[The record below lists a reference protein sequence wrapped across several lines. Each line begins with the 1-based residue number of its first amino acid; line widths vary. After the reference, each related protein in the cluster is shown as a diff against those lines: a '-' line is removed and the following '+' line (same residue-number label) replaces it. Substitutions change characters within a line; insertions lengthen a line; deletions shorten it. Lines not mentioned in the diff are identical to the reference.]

1 MSVPRQEGISYEEEK
16 PIKPMKLIKIE
27 TIKNQNIISVVEV
40 PDIQCEE
47 PCRNGS
53 VSVVKYDNG
62 KPVMHMR
69 RFHNKKTGSLDSVEA
84 ETYETGN
91 FFLYSDEMLEKVNN
105 LNETYLFVQNYWESD
120 DNGEASYSGYAGG
133 SNITKQNCLTLVLDN
148 EDSRESLVL
157 PIEQIVSDVKTCMR
171 DSDYVGFCMEEE
183 EFKEYQSEKERKE
196 LEKAASDFSA
206 QCGHP
211 VGTPA
216 YVLAIHK
223 AINGAFDDYDEDRS
237 GERRMERWAAHQ
249 YCGSSDSFWSDEDY
263 INGQHMAR
271 IDSLQMVLTWL
282 TANCPLLMLKMDEK
296 IKSNS
301 ELVEA

>member
-1 MSVPRQEGISYEEEK
+1 
-16 PIKPMKLIKIE
+16 MKLIKIE
-27 TIKNQNIISVVEV
+27 TIKKQNIISVVEV

-62 KPVMHMR
+62 KPVMHMN
-69 RFHNKKTGSLDSVEA
+69 RFRNKKTGSLDSYEI

-91 FFLYSDEMLEKVNN
+91 FFLYSDEMLEKVNK
-105 LNETYLFVQNYWESD
+105 LNETYLFVQNYWEAD
-120 DNGEASYSGYAGG
+120 DHWDHDSYG
-133 SNITKQNCLTLVLDN
+133 SNVEKQNCLTMVLAS
-148 EDSRESLVL
+148 EYSRESLVL
-157 PIEQIVSDVKTCMR
+157 PIEKIISDVKTCMR

-196 LEKAASDFSA
+196 LEKAASAFSA

-249 YCGSSDSFWSDEDY
+249 YCGSSDSFWEDEDY
-263 INGQHMAR
+263 INGQHMSR

>member
-1 MSVPRQEGISYEEEK
+1 
-16 PIKPMKLIKIE
+16 MKLIKIE
-27 TIKNQNIISVVEV
+27 TIKDQNIISVVEV

-47 PCRNGS
+47 PCKNGS
-53 VSVVKYDNG
+53 LYVVKYDNG
-62 KPVMHMR
+62 KPVTSKIR
-69 RFHNKKTGSLDSVEA
+69 RVNKQTLGMDIVET
-84 ETYETGN
+84 EVYETAH
-91 FFLYSDEMLEKVNN
+91 FFLYSDEMLEKVNK
-105 LNETYLFVQNYWESD
+105 LNETFLFVQNYWEADESCD
-120 DNGEASYSGYAGG
+120 YDAG
-133 SNITKQNCLTLVLDN
+133 SNVEKQNCLTMVLTS
-148 EDSRESLVL
+148 EYSRESLIL
-157 PIEQIVSDVKTCMR
+157 PIEKIVLDVKTCMR

-196 LEKAASDFSA
+196 LEKAASAFAA

-223 AINGAFDDYDEDRS
+223 AINGAFDDYDEDRG

-249 YCGSSDSFWSDEDY
+249 YCGSSDRFWEDEDY
-263 INGQHMAR
+263 INGQHMSR

-296 IKSNS
+296 IKSDS

>member
-1 MSVPRQEGISYEEEK
+1 
-16 PIKPMKLIKIE
+16 MKLIKIE
-27 TIKNQNIISVVEV
+27 TIKDQNNISVVEV

-53 VSVVKYDNG
+53 VSVVKYNDG
-62 KPVMHMR
+62 KPVMRMH
-69 RFHNKKTGSLDSVEA
+69 RFHNKKTGSLDSYEA

-91 FFLYSDEMLEKVNN
+91 FFLYSDEMLEKVNK
-105 LNETYLFVQNYWESD
+105 LNETFLFVQNYWEAD
-120 DNGEASYSGYAGG
+120 DHYDYDAG
-133 SNITKQNCLTLVLDN
+133 SNITKQNCLTMVLDN
-148 EDSRESLVL
+148 DDIRKFIILSVEK
-157 PIEQIVSDVKTCMR
+157 IVSAVKTYMR

-183 EFKEYQSEKERKE
+183 ELKEYQSEKERKE
-196 LEKAASDFSA
+196 LEKAASAFSS

-263 INGQHMAR
+263 INGQHMSR

>member
-1 MSVPRQEGISYEEEK
+1 
-16 PIKPMKLIKIE
+16 MKLIKIE

-47 PCRNGS
+47 PCKNGS
-53 VSVVKYDNG
+53 VSVVKYDDG
-62 KPVMHMR
+62 KPVTR
-69 RFHNKKTGSLDSVEA
+69 LLKFQRSGSAIVESVEI
-84 ETYETGN
+84 EEYDETGN
-91 FFLYSDEMLEKVNN
+91 FFLYSDEMLEKVNQ
-105 LNETYLFVQNYWESD
+105 LNETFLFVQNYWEAD
-120 DNGEASYSGYAGG
+120 DHYDYDAG
-133 SNITKQNCLTLVLDN
+133 SNITKQNCLTMVLVSDYSR
-148 EDSRESLVL
+148 DSLIL
-157 PIEQIVSDVKTCMR
+157 PIEKIVSDVKTCMR

-183 EFKEYQSEKERKE
+183 EYKEYQSKKERKE
-196 LEKAASDFSA
+196 LEKAASVFAA
-206 QCGHP
+206 QCKHP

-263 INGQHMAR
+263 INGQHMSR